1 MTLDLVAGLGRDAV
15 SVMLM
20 VAAPMLGAVLVLG
33 LVIGVL
39 QAVTS
44 VQEQT
49 LSFIPKVVGVLL
61 VFLLTLP
68 WMLQVLVSYTAQ
80 LFAHLARFAGG

>member
-1 MTLDLVAGLGRDAV
+1 MTVDFIAALGRDAV
-15 SVMLM
+15 TTGLM
-20 VAAPMLGAVLVLG
+20 VAAPLLGAGLALG

-49 LSFIPKVVGVLL
+49 LSFIPKVVGVMV
-61 VFLLTLP
+61 VFLLAMP
-68 WMLQVLVSYTAQ
+68 WMLRLLTSYTAN
-80 LFAHLARFAGG
+80 LYMHLARFGGS